1 MAKATDGDMKASLR
15 HLARQVFDFGSG
27 EAVSRLCGIVTLLF
41 LAHRY
46 GVLVVGVYALAQS
59 MLGYSYPIIDFGLR
73 HVGARLVAQ
82 YPQAAAEIKGQVQ
95 RRRMMMAAVLLPFLL
110 IYAAATKLPTEAK
123 IFLFAFAAIG
133 SLYAVSL
140 DWMAWGREHLRLVS
154 FGRAAVPASILVC
167 LFLARNSGRVL
178 WWLVLGNAIG
188 NGLQAAIFWT
198 WWKRHRPERE
208 EQISLAVIRQ
218 SLAWRRTSVMG
229 VAWLCNVAFNTIDML
244 MLGIMSNPQ
253 QVGLYAAAYR
263 VVNQVL
269 VTYYLLTQVLYPQLA
284 RQDRGQRVRMLRPQ
298 ILLLL
303 LAAGI
308 AIAALLAVWRQP
320 VLTVLFGQQFLPASV
335 LLLLLA
341 WAIPMDFA
349 TSYLSNAYI
358 AWGMEKKVLLCT
370 VIAAGSN
377 IVLNLIWIPAY
388 GAKAAAVNTLISYV
402 IFLTCL
408 ALTGR
413 YAEELTSQLQPQAEL
428 IT

>member
-1 MAKATDGDMKASLR
+1 MKASLR
-15 HLARQVFDFGSG
+15 QLARKVFDFGSG
-27 EAVSRLCGIVTLLF
+27 EVVSRLCGIVTLLF

-82 YPQAAAEIKGQVQ
+82 YPQATSEIMGQVQ

-110 IYAAATKLPTEAK
+110 IYAASTKLPTELK

-140 DWMAWGREHLRLVS
+140 DWVAWGREHLRLAS
-154 FGRAAVPASILVC
+154 FGRAAVPVSILLC
-167 LFLARNSGRVL
+167 LLLARNSGRVL

-188 NGLQAAIFWT
+188 NGVQAAIFWT
-198 WWKRHRPERE
+198 WWRRHRPERE
-208 EQISLAVIRQ
+208 EQISLAAIRE

-229 VAWLCNVAFNTIDML
+229 LAWLCNLAFNTIDTL

-253 QVGLYAAAYR
+253 QVGLYSAAYR

-269 VTYYLLTQVLYPQLA
+269 YTYYLMTFVLYPQLA
-284 RQDRGQRVRMLRPQ
+284 RQSREQRARMLRPR

-303 LAAGI
+303 LGTGV
-308 AIAALLAVWRQP
+308 AIAAVLSIARRPLLSI
-320 VLTVLFGQQFLPASV
+320 LFGPQFLPASL

-341 WAIPMDFA
+341 WAIPFDFL

-358 AWGMEKKVLLCT
+358 AWGIEKKVLVCT
-370 VIAAGSN
+370 VVAAGSN
-377 IVLNLIWIPAY
+377 IVLNLIWIPSY
-388 GAKAAAVNTLISYV
+388 GAKAAAVNTLICYL
-402 IFLTCL
+402 IFLASL
-408 ALTGR
+408 AVAGR
-413 YAEELTSQLQPQAEL
+413 SAKELTSQAEPVPEL
-428 IT
+428 IA